1 MEKFHMFDDRI
12 YQMTNGV
19 KAADRII
26 YTVMLNEQK
35 FYHDKGQYY
44 TPSYAHLGQYAGI
57 TRTSVIACM
66 KRLEAHGLIKK
77 TNVASN
83 QCVIK
88 VYSLDEVPEVLTE
101 LTAKEARK
109 AKLESK
115 VTQSV
120 KKDDPLSQ
128 NSLPTE
134 SKFFTQ
140 SVKIFDTYNNSNN
153 KKELINNNKE
163 DDFEEESLKKGASLC
178 DSHECDIKED
188 DFLSLD
194 ELNDFLSMN
203 ESDLDSEATKETSKT
218 SDLDDL
224 EVSSKKTSKQ
234 DKEIS
239 DVNIDSDHK
248 NTQCPA
254 TDDEMDPFDDY
265 LDDEEDP
272 EEELKREQRKAKIKE
287 RFRKAKLKNRIDE
300 LDDFDDGDDDFTYRP
315 KKKTHT
321 DSKKERIKPKMYF
334 ASGGMR

>member
-153 KKELINNNKE
+153 NKELINNNKE
-163 DDFEEESLKKGASLC
+163 DDFEEEFLKKGASLC

-203 ESDLDSEATKETSKT
+203 ESDLDSEATKEAI
-218 SDLDDL
+218 
-224 EVSSKKTSKQ
+224 KKE
-234 DKEIS
+234 DKIS
-239 DVNIDSDHK
+239 DVNVDSDHK

-265 LDDEEDP
+265 LDEESER
-272 EEELKREQRKAKIKE
+272 EEAIKKAQRKAEIKS
-287 RFRKAKLKNRIDE
+287 RIAMAKQKNKLSE

-321 DSKKERIKPKMYF
+321 EPKKEKVKVRRVYG
-334 ASGGMR
+334 GGMF

>member
-109 AKLESK
+109 VKLESK
-115 VTQSV
+115 VSQSV

-140 SVKIFDTYNNSNN
+140 SVKIFDTYNNGNN

-178 DSHECDIKED
+178 DSHECDSLGIEEAIKE
-188 DFLSLD
+188 
-194 ELNDFLSMN
+194 
-203 ESDLDSEATKETSKT
+203 AVKT

-224 EVSSKKTSKQ
+224 EVSPKKTSKQ

-239 DVNIDSDHK
+239 DVNEVSDQQD
-248 NTQCPA
+248 TPCRLES
-254 TDDEMDPFDDY
+254 TDDELPDVD

-272 EEELKREQRKAKIKE
+272 EEELKREQRKAEIKE
-287 RFRKAKLKNRIDE
+287 RFRNAKLKNKVSD
-300 LDDFDDGDDDFTYRP
+300 LDDFDDGDDDFTFTP

-334 ASGGMR
+334 AGGGIK

>member
-1 MEKFHMFDDRI
+1 MFDDRI

-163 DDFEEESLKKGASLC
+163 DDFEEESLKKGASLR
-178 DSHECDIKED
+178 DSHKRDIKED

-203 ESDLDSEATKETSKT
+203 ESDLDSEATKE
-218 SDLDDL
+218 
-224 EVSSKKTSKQ
+224 VVKKE
-234 DKEIS
+234 DKIS
-239 DVNIDSDHK
+239 DVIASSDHK

-254 TDDEMDPFDDY
+254 TDDELPDVD

-272 EEELKREQRKAKIKE
+272 EEELKREQRKAEIKE

-321 DSKKERIKPKMYF
+321 DSKKEKIKPKIYF
-334 ASGGMR
+334 AGGGIK

>member
-140 SVKIFDTYNNSNN
+140 PVKIFDTYNNSNN

-163 DDFEEESLKKGASLC
+163 DDF
-178 DSHECDIKED
+178 
-188 DFLSLD
+188 LSLD

-203 ESDLDSEATKETSKT
+203 ESDLDSEVTKEASKT
-218 SDLDDL
+218 SDL
-224 EVSSKKTSKQ
+224 EE
-234 DKEIS
+234 DKIS
-239 DVNIDSDHK
+239 DVNVDSDHK

-265 LDDEEDP
+265 LDEESER
-272 EEELKREQRKAKIKE
+272 EEAIKKAQRKAEIKSRIE
-287 RFRKAKLKNRIDE
+287 MAKQKNKVSD

-321 DSKKERIKPKMYF
+321 DSKKEKIKPKMYY
-334 ASGGMR
+334 AGGGIQ